1 MRGASAPRAHV
12 PKGSVSVNVQ
22 SSFSVVATSQGLQT
36 PSKVWAS
43 AWARGTPTDSPRRKK
58 GRATESWTGL
68 GDTAP
73 FSKGCS
79 SGAPPGPMLEV
90 RRDGDGPGVRDGAGV
105 RGGCGGPAARG
116 SRGSTLRPRH
126 SEGPWGRQR
135 EGLSPSRAPCR
146 PARSQELCGWVC
158 AGRCS
163 TWGPG
168 RQQGL
173 RTQAAGA
180 VGTGTGGARRPGSR
194 RPWLQSRLG
203 RATRAHRDTDAHASG
218 KITPRGHAHRE
229 PLEGRG
235 CDGEREGI
243 VTSFLGRVRQTQE
256 LTGDTGYEKNSCQN
270 QNYLKR
276 VTYVVTEI

>member
-1 MRGASAPRAHV
+1 MRGPGGQGVTRVHAAPSPFGGPLGAAEGGAVSFPGPLQARTFAGAVRMGVRRALQHV
-12 PKGSVSVNVQ
+12 G
-22 SSFSVVATSQGLQT
+22 
-36 PSKVWAS
+36 
-43 AWARGTPTDSPRRKK
+43 ARP
-58 GRATESWTGL
+58 A
-68 GDTAP
+68 A
-73 FSKGCS
+73 
-79 SGAPPGPMLEV
+79 GAPPVP
-90 RRDGDGPGVRDGAGV
+90 P
-105 RGGCGGPAARG
+105 GGP
-116 SRGSTLRPRH
+116 
-126 SEGPWGRQR
+126 
-135 EGLSPSRAPCR
+135 
-146 PARSQELCGWVC
+146 
-158 AGRCS
+158 
-163 TWGPG
+163 
-168 RQQGL
+168 

>member
-1 MRGASAPRAHV
+1 MSRAAFPWRPQARASRRPPKCGRALGLGA
-12 PKGSVSVNVQ
+12 
-22 SSFSVVATSQGLQT
+22 
-36 PSKVWAS
+36 
-43 AWARGTPTDSPRRKK
+43 TPTDSPRRKK

-79 SGAPPGPMLEV
+79 SGAPPCPMLEV
-90 RRDGDGPGVRDGAGV
+90 RRDGAGAGG
-105 RGGCGGPAARG
+105 RGRGRGAGRARGPAARG

-168 RQQGL
+168 RQQGPRRPRPGGP

-180 VGTGTGGARRPGSR
+180 VGTWTGGARRPGSR